1 MSDEISEQPE
11 LAAKP
16 AGKTTQTKQAEHQA
30 KVQALIVS
38 LKDADPSK
46 FLEVFDRHMKRRPEE
61 IASTKDLRHFLGAAL
76 ECAPADLSGAAI
88 IKHFKEGK
96 DWKPVEV
103 VAALDE
109 LLRVLVARK
118 ADMEEL
124 GSFIRGALIPL
135 VGAQVKFD
143 KPPSHVSERD
153 DFILALLKV
162 HREVFSHTRV
172 PFSCSPENPTR
183 NLLNDVEALFV
194 KYCQRPDVAA
204 LKGERLFG
212 FDRVFVLDSEALE
225 RTQKVCTTSA
235 APTESIPI
243 ASEGSV
249 VITSTKG
256 AETGVVQPELNPGA
270 TAGDAK
276 GATAQKLRAQLESCT
291 RELETE
297 RQLLKDSEEGQSR
310 LRKELDAV
318 RANRVSIE
326 RQLEEAQQIIE
337 LQAERMK
344 ELDEALEV
352 AQEETKQLGKA
363 RQELREQQDKISKL
377 TIEIKHVESQNA
389 SAKDMEFKRG
399 GAVMKA
405 DISAYGLV
413 LLRVIQDEA
422 ERIDGDAGKVIAS
435 EAKSLVDYLS

>member
-46 FLEVFDRHMKRRPEE
+46 FLEVFDRHIKRRPEE

-235 APTESIPI
+235 APAESDPI
-243 ASEGSV
+243 ASEVSV
-249 VITSTKG
+249 VTTVTKG

-270 TAGDAK
+270 TAVDAK
-276 GATAQKLRAQLESCT
+276 GASAQKIRERLESCT
-291 RELETE
+291 RELETAQQRLE
-297 RQLLKDSEEGQSR
+297 DSKEKQRQLREE
-310 LRKELDAV
+310 LAAV
-318 RANRVSIE
+318 RANCVSIE
-326 RQLEEAQQIIE
+326 RQLKEAQQIRE
-337 LQAERMK
+337 MQAERLK
-344 ELDEALEV
+344 ELDEALEA
-352 AQEETKQLGKA
+352 AQEETAQLVQT
-363 RQELREQQDKISKL
+363 RRELAERQDKITEL
-377 TIEIKHVESQNA
+377 TMEIKHVESQNA
-389 SAKDMEFKRG
+389 SAKNMEFARG
-399 GAVMKA
+399 RAVEKA
-405 DISAYGLV
+405 DISAYCLV

-435 EAKSLVDYLS
+435 EAKSLVDHLS